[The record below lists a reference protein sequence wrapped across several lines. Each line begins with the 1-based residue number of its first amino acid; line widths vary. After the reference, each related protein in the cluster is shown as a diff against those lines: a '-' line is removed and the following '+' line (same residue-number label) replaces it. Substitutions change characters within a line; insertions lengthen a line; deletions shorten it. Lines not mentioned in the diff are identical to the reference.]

1 MATIFFQ
8 HQVND
13 YDAWRPY
20 YDSDTERL
28 EAAGLSEI
36 GVFPKAGDKNLV
48 LVVWGADSLDGFKAM
63 LSSEGLKAKMQE
75 AGVVG
80 EPAVWIGEGM

>member
-20 YDSDTERL
+20 YDSDTERR

-36 GVFPKAGDKNLV
+36 GVFRKAGDKNLV

-80 EPAVWIGEGM
+80 EPAVCIGEGM